1 MRFTSLATSTRKPL
15 LLCAIT
21 LLVLST
27 ADMASAKPAPRPA
40 PKCHA
45 AEQLVRVIRFEDRGQ
60 TVHVELADGRTG
72 AALETLDVTDPGN
85 YYRKRF
91 SVAGSLACMPLAP
104 PPGEGG

>member
-1 MRFTSLATSTRKPL
+1 MRFTSLATSTKKSL

-21 LLVLST
+21 LSVLAT

-45 AEQLVRVIRFEDRGQ
+45 AEQLVRVVRFEDRGQ
-60 TVHVELADGRTG
+60 TVHVELVDARTG
-72 AALETLDVTDPGN
+72 TALETLDVTDPGN

-91 SVAGSLACMPLAP
+91 SVAGSLACIPVTTR
-104 PPGEGG
+104 PGEGG

>member
-1 MRFTSLATSTRKPL
+1 MRFTSLATSTKKSL
-15 LLCAIT
+15 LLCAIAFS
-21 LLVLST
+21 VLST
-27 ADMASAKPAPRPA
+27 ANIATAKPAPRPA

-45 AEQLVRVIRFEDRGQ
+45 AEQLVRIVRFEDRGQ
-60 TVHVELADGRTG
+60 TVHVELVDVRTG

-91 SVAGSLACMPLAP
+91 SVAGALACIPLAP